1 MADAKAPEL
10 AVSDATT
17 PTTTPPTK
25 PGAELTDDDL
35 DKVSGGFTNIVTN
48 IANMKHESLKGIA
61 QNLRG

>member
-10 AVSDATT
+10 AASDATT
-17 PTTTPPTK
+17 PTTTPPR
-25 PGAELTDDDL
+25 PSAELTDDDL